1 MRGNSCRLR
10 RTALAGRAQTT
21 GGSWLCYFRALEPG
35 AAARVAP
42 IDQLSVVLVAIF
54 GGVFLGERRSGA
66 NRLGVGLIAAGAVL
80 VAW

>member
-54 GGVFLGERRSGA
+54 GGCSWASGGRERTGWASA
-66 NRLGVGLIAAGAVL
+66 
-80 VAW
+80 